1 MERRASVG
9 EPRLEA
15 SQGQGWW
22 FRRWAGGR
30 VVAGLTD
37 RQTDFARMMR
47 HLEPPLTTVA
57 AGQVHGGSVAM
68 VGRYA
73 DTMGTVTGCDALLTP
88 TPGVMLLARTAD
100 CLPIFFADPSR
111 GIVGIAHA
119 GWRGLVA
126 CLPARVVATFR
137 HAYHSAVDT
146 LHVAVGPAI
155 RACCYEV
162 GPELVEWFKPFVQ
175 DRGGRRTCDLV
186 GAARA
191 QLAQCGVRPDRIL
204 DSQRCT
210 ACETQHWYSLRR
222 DGPTTGRLTSFIM
235 LRP

>member
-1 MERRASVG
+1 VRLSHIVTALIKALATGQGPLELFDASGGNVGADGAGASVG
-9 EPRLEA
+9 A
-15 SQGQGWW
+15 GW
-22 FRRWAGGR
+22 
-30 VVAGLTD
+30 
-37 RQTDFARMMR
+37 
-47 HLEPPLTTVA
+47 A
-57 AGQVHGGSVAM
+57 AVTGVSAGSVAM

-88 TPGVMLLARTAD
+88 TPGLVLLTRTAD

-111 GIVGIAHA
+111 GVIGIAHA
-119 GWRGLVA
+119 GWRGLA
-126 CLPARVVATFR
+126 AALPARVVAAFR
-137 HAYHSAVDT
+137 HAYHSTVGA

-162 GPELVEWFKPFVQ
+162 GPEFVEWFEPFVQ

-191 QLAQCGVRPDRIL
+191 QLAQCGIRPDRIL

-210 ACETQHWYSLRR
+210 ACEAQHWYSLRR